1 MAFLRNVTP
10 LDTGPAIYGRGLYL
24 RTPRARDYSAWALL
38 REKSRGFLVP
48 WEPVWPADDL
58 TRAAYRRRLKRYYRD
73 IRNDEAYAFFIF
85 CSDDNQ
91 LAGGLTLSLLPGFT
105 PLLGDVF
112 TIIDNMGVNPV
123 SGGFLEGMSISV
135 DGFGFDIDY
144 MGGDGNDVVLTLV
157 SSAVPAPGVV
167 LLLLAGLAVVF
178 RAKRRSRI
186 GGGEAVLSPL

>member
-1 MAFLRNVTP
+1 
-10 LDTGPAIYGRGLYL
+10 
-24 RTPRARDYSAWALL
+24 
-38 REKSRGFLVP
+38 
-48 WEPVWPADDL
+48 
-58 TRAAYRRRLKRYYRD
+58 
-73 IRNDEAYAFFIF
+73 
-85 CSDDNQ
+85 
-91 LAGGLTLSLLPGFT
+91 
-105 PLLGDVF
+105 
-112 TIIDNMGVNPV
+112 MGVNPV

-186 GGGEAVLSPL
+186 GGGEAAPSPL